1 MLTPTIAKQPIGFEW
16 QKHPFTPEALFEQLD
31 KCEMI
36 QVKNKFGNFIQ
47 ITPTGFA
54 VICGQNSQE
63 YLIAVDCDGESV
75 YKEIPALPPTIAFTS
90 RRPGRA
96 QYLFKVTATDK
107 LKSRKIT
114 TSACEKLE
122 LRGTSH
128 ASVIPPSIHPL
139 TGSYHW
145 LPGCS
150 PQEIEV
156 ATAPEWVISKMAI
169 PIPVLE
175 QKKNQSYPAYQF
187 KSQDGEE
194 KRALC
199 LLQKI
204 PSSFADDYHLWITIG
219 MALKNLS
226 PSLLP
231 AWNQWSQQSSKYQ
244 PGECELKW
252 NSFRDIQIRSSVG
265 MLYYF
270 ANKY

>member
-1 MLTPTIAKQPIGFEW
+1 MKDLPQHWLLVPTIAKQPIGFEW
-16 QKHPFTPEALFEQLD
+16 QKHPFTPKALFKQLD

-122 LRGTSH
+122 LRGMGH
-128 ASVIPPSIHPL
+128 ASVLPPSTHPL

-156 ATAPEWVISKMAI
+156 ATAPEWVVSKMAI
-169 PIPVLE
+169 SIPVLE

-187 KSQDGEE
+187 KSRDGEE
-194 KRALC
+194 KRALS

-204 PSSFADDYHLWITIG
+204 PSSFADDYHSWIQIG
-219 MALKNLS
+219 MALKSVNQ
-226 PSLLP
+226 SLL
-231 AWNQWSQQSSKYQ
+231 S
-244 PGECELKW
+244 
-252 NSFRDIQIRSSVG
+252 
-265 MLYYF
+265 
-270 ANKY
+270 